1 MKTERFTGLPKPEY
15 AEDATAGRIER
26 RLVAI
31 LAADVAGYSRLVGA
45 DEQGTLTQW
54 KAHWDELIAPKM
66 QEFGG
71 RTVRITGDGLLAEF
85 ASAVNAVRYAAAL
98 QRGMAERNAH
108 IPPEKRIE
116 FRVGL
121 NVGDVIIDRG
131 DMWGEGVN
139 VAARLE
145 ALAQPGGICVSGRL
159 HEDVRGK
166 LDIAFEDMGKH
177 QLKNIARPI
186 RVFRVHSNASARAV
200 VVPLSRNQPAI
211 RPAGGGALHPERENQ
226 VPGEAGP
233 APARRRTKRRL
244 LFAAVI
250 IFLAAA
256 AAGVAWWL
264 ASSGRLVVP
273 LATGRADS
281 STRGST
287 ASPANGAATPALSIV
302 VLPFS
307 NLGGDAGQDYV
318 ADGITDSLTSDLSRA
333 LPGSFVVPRDTAFAY
348 KGGPEARQIGQELAV
363 RYLLAGSVLP
373 DGDRLRINAR
383 LVDTKDGSQLW
394 AERFDAERESIL
406 QVQDEIVGRLVR
418 AVGLEVIDIEA
429 RRSARERPSSA
440 EAIDLVMR
448 GRATINRPSSAATM
462 IEARDFFERVLQIE
476 PDSVDGLAGVATTLV
491 FEFLNGY
498 YQTGGEERLRRADML
513 LDRALTIEARHLM
526 ALKAR
531 SALLRAQGKFD
542 GAIAAAEAVILANPG
557 EPWAYKEIG
566 LSTLYLG
573 RAEKALDWFAK
584 ADRFGPLDPGRWTW
598 LDSRGQALILLGRD
612 EEAIRALTG
621 AVQANPKNVTS
632 QGFLAA
638 AYALIGRP
646 EEARAALARYDQVHP
661 GARVSTF
668 RLHSPVPLALTSAKY
683 REQYERLKEGLRKAG
698 MAP

>member
-1 MKTERFTGLPKPEY
+1 MKAERFPSALRRPEV
-15 AEDATAGRIER
+15 EQDATAGRTER

-45 DEQGTLTQW
+45 DEQGTLNRW
-54 KAHWDELIAPKM
+54 KAHWDELIAPRM

-85 ASAVNAVRYAAAL
+85 ASAVNAMRYAVAL
-98 QRGMAERNAH
+98 QRGMAERNAA
-108 IPPEKRIE
+108 IPPEQRIE

-145 ALAQPGGICVSGRL
+145 ALAQPGGICVSSRF

-186 RVFRVHSNASARAV
+186 RIYRAHFNANARAV
-200 VVPLSRNQPAI
+200 VVPLSRNQTAVQPADSK
-211 RPAGGGALHPERENQ
+211 ALHPEHAVQ
-226 VPGEAGP
+226 VAGAQSR

-244 LFAAVI
+244 LFGAVI
-250 IFLAAA
+250 IFVAAA
-256 AAGVAWWL
+256 AAGLAWWQ
-264 ASSGRLVVP
+264 ASSGHVEV
-273 LATGRADS
+273 RAP
-281 STRGST
+281 T
-287 ASPANGAATPALSIV
+287 ASAATNAATPALSIV

-333 LPGSFVVPRDTAFAY
+333 LPGSFVVPRETAFAY

-373 DGDRLRINAR
+373 DGVRLRINAR

-394 AERFDAERESIL
+394 AERFDTERQGIL

-498 YQTGGEERLRRADML
+498 YETGGEERLRRADVL

-531 SALLRAQGKFD
+531 AALLRAQGKFE

-646 EEARAALARYDQVHP
+646 EDARVALARYDQVHP

-668 RLHSPVPLALTSAKY
+668 RLHSPVPLALTSTKY
-683 REQYERLKEGLRKAG
+683 RDQYERLKEGLRKAG